1 MNFEYFVGTR
11 YLGAVRKE
19 AFISLITF
27 LSVAGVAVG
36 VMVLI
41 AVIAVMSGAE
51 IDLRSRILGI
61 TSHIIVI
68 RQGGGF
74 SDYRNAITRIEKQNG
89 VDAAMPYIYTQGMLR
104 SAKGMSPA
112 VVRGIDS
119 ERAEKVIPCLK
130 AEGALK
136 KMSVPSDMPGII
148 LGDELAKILNLKT
161 GDIVSL
167 ITENAGSSSLNQMP
181 QMNRFRVIGLFHSG
195 IYEYDKNLS
204 YIHIRDAQKVLKV
217 TDVVSGIDVRVKD
230 QYMDHSGEIADK
242 IMGELGSPYWASDWK
257 KMNRNIFISLKL
269 QKAVMFIILILIILV
284 AAFNIAGALM
294 MTVMEKTKDI
304 GILKAMGATN
314 RHIRRIFVFKGMM
327 IGVFGT
333 MLGIFGGVGICEILK
348 RYKIVDLPSGV
359 YFFDRLPVSLR
370 VTDVIV
376 IAISSIVLC
385 FLATIYPASRASKLD
400 PVKAI
405 RY

>member
-1 MNFEYFVGTR
+1 MSFEYFVGTR

-74 SDYRNAITRIEKQNG
+74 SDYRNVIKNIEKQNG

-104 SAKGMSPA
+104 SAKSMSPA
-112 VVRGIDS
+112 VIRGIDS
-119 ERAEKVIPCLK
+119 EKAEKIIRCLSPDS
-130 AEGALK
+130 LK
-136 KMSVPSDMPGII
+136 KMSVPSDIPGIM
-148 LGDELAKILNLKT
+148 LGDELAKILNLKP

-181 QMNRFRVIGLFHSG
+181 QMNRFKVIGLFHSG
-195 IYEYDKNLS
+195 IYDYDKSLS
-204 YIHIRDAQKVLKV
+204 YIHIRDAQKILKV
-217 TDVVSGIDVRVKD
+217 SDVVSGIDVRVKD
-230 QYMDHSGEIADK
+230 RYMDHSGEIADK
-242 IMGELGSPYWASDWK
+242 IISELGTPYWASDWK

-304 GILKAMGATN
+304 GILKAMGASN
-314 RHIRRIFVFKGMM
+314 RHIRKIFVFKGMM
-327 IGVFGT
+327 IGILGT

-348 RYKIVDLPSGV
+348 RYKIVDLPPGV

-370 VTDVIV
+370 LTDLIV
-376 IAISSIVLC
+376 IAVSAICLC

>member
-1 MNFEYFVGTR
+1 MSFEYFVGKR

-27 LSVAGVAVG
+27 LSAAGVAVG

-74 SDYRNAITRIEKQNG
+74 SDYRNVVRNIEKQSG

-112 VVRGIDS
+112 VVRGVDS
-119 ERAEKVIPCLK
+119 EKAEKIIRCLNK
-130 AEGALK
+130 GDLK
-136 KMSVPSDMPGII
+136 KMSAPSDISGII
-148 LGDELAKILNLKT
+148 LGDELAKILNLKP

-195 IYEYDKNLS
+195 IYDYDKSLS
-204 YIHIRDAQKVLKV
+204 YIHIRDAQKILKV
-217 TDVVSGIDVRVKD
+217 TDVVSGIDVRVRD
-230 QYMDHSGEIADK
+230 QDMDHSGEIEDK
-242 IMGELGSPYWASDWK
+242 IISELGTPYWASDWK

-327 IGVFGT
+327 IGIFGT

-348 RYKIVDLPSGV
+348 HYKIVDLPPGV

-370 VTDVIV
+370 LTDVIV
-376 IAISSIVLC
+376 IAISAIILC

>member
-1 MNFEYFVGTR
+1 MSFEYFVGKR

-27 LSVAGVAVG
+27 LSAAGVAVG

-74 SDYRNAITRIEKQNG
+74 SDYRNVVRNIEKQSG

-112 VVRGIDS
+112 VVRGVDS
-119 ERAEKVIPCLK
+119 EKAEKIIRCLNK
-130 AEGALK
+130 GDLK
-136 KMSVPSDMPGII
+136 KMSAPSDISGII
-148 LGDELAKILNLKT
+148 LGDELAKILNLKP

-195 IYEYDKNLS
+195 IYDYDKSLS
-204 YIHIRDAQKVLKV
+204 YIHIRDAQKILKV
-217 TDVVSGIDVRVKD
+217 TDVVSGIDVRVRD
-230 QYMDHSGEIADK
+230 QDMDHSGEIADK
-242 IMGELGSPYWASDWK
+242 IISELGTPYWASDWK

-327 IGVFGT
+327 IGIFGT

-348 RYKIVDLPSGV
+348 HYKIVDLPPGV
-359 YFFDRLPVSLR
+359 
-370 VTDVIV
+370 
-376 IAISSIVLC
+376 
-385 FLATIYPASRASKLD
+385 
-400 PVKAI
+400 
-405 RY
+405 

>member
-1 MNFEYFVGTR
+1 MSFEYFVGKR

-27 LSVAGVAVG
+27 LSAAGVAVG

-74 SDYRNAITRIEKQNG
+74 SDYRNVVRNIEKQSG

-112 VVRGIDS
+112 VVRGVDS
-119 ERAEKVIPCLK
+119 EKAEKIIRCLNK
-130 AEGALK
+130 GDLK
-136 KMSVPSDMPGII
+136 KMSAPSDISGII
-148 LGDELAKILNLKT
+148 LGDELAKILNLKP

-195 IYEYDKNLS
+195 IYDYDKSLS
-204 YIHIRDAQKVLKV
+204 YIHIRDAQKILKV
-217 TDVVSGIDVRVKD
+217 TDVVSGIDVRVRD
-230 QYMDHSGEIADK
+230 QDMDHSGEIADK
-242 IMGELGSPYWASDWK
+242 IISELGTPYWASDWK

-327 IGVFGT
+327 IGIFGT

-348 RYKIVDLPSGV
+348 HYKIVDLPPGV

-370 VTDVIV
+370 LTDVIV
-376 IAISSIVLC
+376 IAISAIILC